1 MNGSRQT
8 TLSGSIEFKGIGL
21 HKGLPVSL
29 KIEPADAGTGI
40 VFEVSGVRIPAVV
53 SNAVVSAR
61 NTELS
66 ANGKSIYTVEH
77 ILSALNGMGVD
88 NARVILD
95 AEEPP
100 ALDGSAAPLALAIRN
115 TGITEL
121 SEPREFLKPEEPVI
135 CGEGGAFVIFLPASS
150 FRATY
155 ILDYSH
161 PLVGRQIADC
171 GDGADEYLASVAPA
185 RTFGLIEEVETLRK
199 NSLALGGSTENA
211 VVVYP
216 DSYSS
221 PLRFEDE
228 FARHKLL
235 DLRGDL
241 ALLGRRLIA
250 HCIATRSGHA
260 LNVKSVH
267 KLIDSVEK

>member
-8 TLSGSIEFKGIGL
+8 TLSGAIEFSGIGL

-29 KIEPADAGTGI
+29 SIEPAGVGTGI
-40 VFEVSGVRIPAVV
+40 VFEVCGVRIPAVV

-61 NTELS
+61 NTELR

-77 ILSALNGMGVD
+77 ILSALHGMGVD

-100 ALDGSAAPLALAIRN
+100 AFDGSAGPLAESIHN
-115 TGITEL
+115 MGITEL
-121 SEPREFLKPEEPVI
+121 SAPREFVRPDEPVI
-135 CGEGGAFVIFLPASS
+135 CGDGYSFVVFLPSPS

-155 ILDYSH
+155 VLEHSH
-161 PLVGRQIADC
+161 PLVGRQVADC
-171 GDGADEYLASVAPA
+171 GDGPEEYLTTVAPA

-216 DSYSS
+216 DAYSS

-241 ALLGRRLIA
+241 ALLGRRLVA
-250 HCIATRSGHA
+250 HCIGIRSGHA
-260 LNVKSVH
+260 LNIKSIR
-267 KLIDSVEK
+267 KIIDSI